1 MLRLWE
7 PIPFLLGKSL
17 TILWDTA
24 LPDSV
29 PMVQEGRTQPHALS
43 QGQERTKPSVPGEGC
58 SSGKS
63 PRCCTLEPAPGA
75 ERRQG
80 KTGPQARLANQTG
93 ALGNYNLEEINEEPV
108 LEDPYMWK
116 FSEQKK

>member
-1 MLRLWE
+1 M
-7 PIPFLLGKSL
+7 
-17 TILWDTA
+17 
-24 LPDSV
+24 
-29 PMVQEGRTQPHALS
+29 S
-43 QGQERTKPSVPGEGC
+43 QGRDAAR
-58 SSGKS
+58 GKARGAA
-63 PRCCTLEPAPGA
+63 PWNRAPGA

-116 FSEQKK
+116 FSEQKNEQ